1 MSGWSS
7 DYSKYPRL
15 FNGKCVTPKPLCKV
29 SIEDKEARAANQWL
43 LIQGIKNLRSLS
55 LLSSLLDLP
64 PPPVVRLA
72 KSAIASNGVLNNIFF
87 SCIASLTDHTKF
99 PGQDWRWLIWQASS
113 ITCRHRLAERS
124 YKQPGGFAHG
134 HPFSHWGRNTVESQ
148 QQNGTSFCSNHPPT

>member
-7 DYSKYPRL
+7 DYSKHPRL
-15 FNGKCVTPKPLCKV
+15 FKGKCVTPKPVFKV
-29 SIEDKEARAANQWL
+29 SIERQ
-43 LIQGIKNLRSLS
+43 RSKS
-55 LLSSLLDLP
+55 GQSMIINTRHKKPEIPVPAVIP
-64 PPPVVRLA
+64 PWPATTPSRPPGKVCYCVER
-72 KSAIASNGVLNNIFF
+72 SAEQHFF

-99 PGQDWRWLIWQASS
+99 PRQDWRWLIWQASS

-148 QQNGTSFCSNHPPT
+148 QQNGTPFCSTHPPT